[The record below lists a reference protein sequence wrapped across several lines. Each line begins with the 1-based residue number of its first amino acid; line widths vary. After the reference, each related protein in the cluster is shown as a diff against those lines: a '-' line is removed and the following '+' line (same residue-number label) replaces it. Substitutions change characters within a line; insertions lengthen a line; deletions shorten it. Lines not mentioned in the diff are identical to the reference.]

1 MTWWRAD
8 LGDENGTLARAEEE
22 GHIPC
27 DGQLFADIHVRYKWV
42 DFKNVLVDVADKP
55 QGLRSKKSASN

>member
-1 MTWWRAD
+1 MTWWRAH
-8 LGDENGTLARAEEE
+8 LGDENGTLARVEEE

-27 DGQLFADIHVRYKWV
+27 DGQIFADIHVRYKWV

-55 QGLRSKKSASN
+55 